1 MALVDL
7 HLHSRASTETGNW
20 FLKNAVLPESYT
32 DPEQAYRKAKDHG
45 MDFVTLTDHDTIRGA
60 LEIAHH
66 PDAFVSVEATTRFPD
81 DDTPLHVLCWN
92 ISESDFAAIDAARPN
107 VFELVDELERRGVTH
122 ALAHPLYRIGAALTP
137 AHVEKCLL
145 LFPIWEGR
153 NGARSRDG
161 NTIAVRIAQAAT
173 PDFLDKLA
181 EKHAIRPRT
190 WAARSLTA
198 GSDDHGLLDAAATY
212 TETPRATCVEDVLF
226 HIRSGSTTLHGQ
238 HGSTAALSHAMIG
251 LAIKAAGERGSCP
264 VPGPLRGLVGDML
277 EHPLPPA
284 ETEGAGAGTT
294 GDLEQRIKND
304 KDVRRAWR
312 NTYHLPEGAER
323 SHARLKI
330 AATWAQRSLL
340 EQVIASGD
348 VGGVGGIGNRIGL
361 LMGAMMLATPYL
373 TSAGYHAA
381 EARHARGVG
390 REFFG
395 DPIESGT
402 PPRTLM
408 LTDTFDELN
417 GVAGTMRNLAN
428 RAAALDLPITVVAPG
443 EKSAKKNGIITMR
456 PLVSLP
462 VPAYRDDSLAL
473 GIPSLIELLDIVEE
487 TGAEAIHAATP
498 GPMGLAGM
506 LVARVLGL
514 PFAIT
519 HSTQLARYTL
529 ALTGDRLAAE
539 AVRASSTWLYKQSD
553 LVFTPTALVA
563 EGLAM
568 EGIDP
573 EKVRIFGR
581 GVDTRRFDPSRRSWF
596 ARRALTR
603 DADAVL
609 VLVVARLSEE
619 KGIDRLIDAVNMV
632 ARDGHKVRLAIV
644 GDGPARPA
652 LEAKLEHS
660 YHKLLGP
667 MSGPRLAAVFA
678 SADIFCLPSLTETL
692 GQVALEAQ
700 ASGVPAIVPRG
711 TALAEQVIDGVTGI
725 HAESASAEDI
735 AAALLPLVVDE
746 NRRLR
751 MGEAARASMVS
762 RPTWDDIF
770 AGLVHDYADL
780 HREDPVERLML
791 RRSIEAGVL

>member
-32 DPEQAYRKAKDHG
+32 DPEHAYRKAKDQG

-66 PDAFVSVEATTRFPD
+66 ADAFVSVEATTRFPD

-92 ISESDFAAIDAARPN
+92 ISEADFAAIDAARPN

-122 ALAHPLYRIGAALTP
+122 ALAHPLYRIGPALTP

-161 NTIAVRIAQAAT
+161 NTTAVRIAQSAT
-173 PDFLDKLA
+173 PEFLDKLA
-181 EKHAIRPRT
+181 EKHAIRART

-212 TETPRATCVEDVLF
+212 TETPHATCIEDVLF
-226 HIRSGSTTLHGQ
+226 HIRSGATTLHGQ

-251 LAIKAAGERGSCP
+251 LAIKAAGERGTCP

-284 ETEGAGAGTT
+284 EDEPAQSGA
-294 GDLEQRIKND
+294 GDLEQRIRDD
-304 KDVRRAWR
+304 KEVRRAWR
-312 NTYHLPEGAER
+312 GTYHLPEGAER

-348 VGGVGGIGNRIGL
+348 VGGVAGIGNRIGL
-361 LMGAMMLATPYL
+361 LMGAAMLATPYL

-381 EARHARGVG
+381 EARHARGIG

-395 DPIESGT
+395 EPEPSGT

-417 GVAGTMRNLAN
+417 GVAGTMRALAD
-428 RAAALDLPITVVAPG
+428 RAALLDLPITVVAPG
-443 EKSAKKNGIITMR
+443 ERPVRKPGLVRLR

-473 GIPSLIELLDIVEE
+473 GVPSLIDLLDVVEE

-539 AVRASSTWLYKQSD
+539 AVRASSTWLYKQAD
-553 LVFTPTALVA
+553 IVFTPTRLVT
-563 EGLAM
+563 EGLAA

-573 EKVRIFGR
+573 GSIRIFGR

-603 DADAVL
+603 DANAVL

-619 KGIDRLIDAVNMV
+619 KGIDRLIDAVNVV
-632 ARDGHKVRLAIV
+632 AREGHAVRLAIV
-644 GDGPARPA
+644 GDGPARA
-652 LEAKLEHS
+652 SLEAKLEHS
-660 YHKLLGP
+660 RHRLLGP
-667 MSGPRLAAVFA
+667 MAGPRLAAAFA

-700 ASGVPAIVPRG
+700 ASGIPTIVPRG
-711 TALAEQVIDGVTGI
+711 TALAEQVVDGVTGI
-725 HAESASAEDI
+725 HAASASAEDI
-735 AAALLPLVVDE
+735 AAALLPLVVDDE
-746 NRRLR
+746 RRVR
-751 MGEAARASMVS
+751 MGEAARAAMLA

-770 AGLVHDYADL
+770 AGLVRDYADL
-780 HREDPVERLML
+780 HRDDPVERLML
-791 RRSIEAGVL
+791 RRPIEAGVL

>member
-1 MALVDL
+1 M
-7 HLHSRASTETGNW
+7 
-20 FLKNAVLPESYT
+20 F
-32 DPEQAYRKAKDHG
+32 
-45 MDFVTLTDHDTIRGA
+45 
-60 LEIAHH
+60 
-66 PDAFVSVEATTRFPD
+66 
-81 DDTPLHVLCWN
+81 
-92 ISESDFAAIDAARPN
+92 
-107 VFELVDELERRGVTH
+107 
-122 ALAHPLYRIGAALTP
+122 
-137 AHVEKCLL
+137 
-145 LFPIWEGR
+145 
-153 NGARSRDG
+153 
-161 NTIAVRIAQAAT
+161 
-173 PDFLDKLA
+173 
-181 EKHAIRPRT
+181 
-190 WAARSLTA
+190 
-198 GSDDHGLLDAAATY
+198 
-212 TETPRATCVEDVLF
+212 
-226 HIRSGSTTLHGQ
+226 
-238 HGSTAALSHAMIG
+238 
-251 LAIKAAGERGSCP
+251 
-264 VPGPLRGLVGDML
+264 

-284 ETEGAGAGTT
+284 ETDEAGAGTT

-417 GVAGTMRNLAN
+417 GVAGTMRNLAD